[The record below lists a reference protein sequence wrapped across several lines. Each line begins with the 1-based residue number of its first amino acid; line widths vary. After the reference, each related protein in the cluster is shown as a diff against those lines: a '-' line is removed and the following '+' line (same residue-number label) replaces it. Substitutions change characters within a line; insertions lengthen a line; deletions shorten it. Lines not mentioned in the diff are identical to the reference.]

1 MKVIFLKDVGG
12 VGRAGE
18 VKDVAD
24 GYAQNFLISRGLAEQ
39 ATSEKLAGHEKR
51 TVEVATQKEREEAK
65 LKEAV
70 EGLRGARI
78 ELKVRATEK
87 GGLFKT
93 IGPKEIADAL
103 LAQKGVTVPA
113 EAVKPLEPV
122 KTTGDHIIKISALGA
137 TGAGIME
144 FIQL

>member
-18 VKDVAD
+18 VKDIAD
-24 GYAQNFLISRGLAEQ
+24 GYALNFLIPRGLAKQ
-39 ATSEKLAGHEKR
+39 ATTEALAEHAKVQAALAAE
-51 TVEVATQKEREEAK
+51 KERREAD
-65 LKEAV
+65 LKEAIQR
-70 EGLRGARI
+70 LRGARI

-87 GGLFKT
+87 GGLFKA

-103 LAQKGVTVPA
+103 HQQKSVSIPEEGIA
-113 EAVKPLEPV
+113 PLEPV

-137 TGAGIME
+137 ETEILLKIVAV
-144 FIQL
+144 